1 MKRKYTEDHR
11 KLLKVATLYYN
22 QGLTQAQI
30 AKKMKI
36 SRPVI
41 SKMLQAARDLGII
54 TIFIKDEDAECVDLG
69 VQLEQRYGLEDVL
82 VIASGEHTLEQTRRD
97 VSRAAAM
104 YLVEQLQTTTKIGL
118 SWGTT
123 LSDMIDEMP
132 YLSYPN
138 ITVCPLVGGVSNEHL
153 FFDTNHLAFQLA
165 EKLHSGCQYLYAPA
179 LAESKELAD
188 SLNHSQMVQR
198 ALSDAKQVDIAIVG
212 VGNPR
217 SSSTW
222 RRLGYLS
229 ENEVE
234 RIKETGVVGDA
245 VASLF
250 DKQGKTINNEISE
263 RMLGIKVEDL
273 NQIPKV
279 MVIGCGIDKTS
290 SIRPLLVGKRC
301 SVLVIDQQIA
311 KQLLQEGVD

>member
-11 KLLKVATLYYN
+11 KLLKVAALYYD

-30 AKKMKI
+30 AKKMQI

-41 SKMLQAARDLGII
+41 SKMLQQARESGIV
-54 TIFIKDEDAECVDLG
+54 TIFIKDENTECVQLG
-69 VQLEQRYGLEDVL
+69 LQLEQKYDLEDVL
-82 VIASGEHTLEQTRRD
+82 VVSSGERTPEQMRRD

-104 YLVEQLQTTTKIGL
+104 YLVEQLEPATKIGL

-123 LSDMIDEMP
+123 LSDMINEMP
-132 YLSYPN
+132 YLSYPE

-165 EKLHSGCQYLYAPA
+165 EKLRSHCQYLYAPA
-179 LAESKELAD
+179 MAESKELAD
-188 SLNHSQMVQR
+188 SLNRSQMVQT
-198 ALSDAKQVDIAIVG
+198 ALTDAKQVDIAIVG

-229 ENEVE
+229 ETEVE
-234 RIKETGVVGDA
+234 LIKRTGGVGDA

-273 NQIPKV
+273 TQIPKV
-279 MVIGCGIDKTS
+279 MVIGCGVDKTS

-311 KQLLQEGVD
+311 KQLLQEGAE